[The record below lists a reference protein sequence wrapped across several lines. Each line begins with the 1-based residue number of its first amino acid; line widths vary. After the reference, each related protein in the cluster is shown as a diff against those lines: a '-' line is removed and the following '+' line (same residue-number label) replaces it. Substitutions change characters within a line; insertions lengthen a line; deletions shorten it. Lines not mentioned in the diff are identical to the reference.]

1 MSDDILDLQPPP
13 ADVRVPYGS
22 DPNQFGELR
31 LPKAKGASP
40 VVMNLHGGYWRAKY
54 DLAHAGHLCAA
65 LTASGFVTWNV
76 EYRRVGND
84 GGGWPGTLEDIA
96 SAYRFLPQLA
106 RRYPIDAS
114 KVLVMGHSAG
124 GQLALCLAAHQPDIS
139 RAVALAGVLDLGR
152 AYELHLSNDAVVEFL
167 GGTPKA
173 VAEHYEEAD
182 PMRLTIPKARQY
194 VLHGS
199 DDDTV
204 PPDFSRKYAEA
215 KKALGESVTLVEIS
229 KAGHFDLIDPR
240 SAAWPKVADCVKQLL
255 AS

>member
-1 MSDDILDLQPPP
+1 
-13 ADVRVPYGS
+13 
-22 DPNQFGELR
+22 
-31 LPKAKGASP
+31 
-40 VVMNLHGGYWRAKY
+40 
-54 DLAHAGHLCAA
+54 
-65 LTASGFVTWNV
+65 
-76 EYRRVGND
+76 
-84 GGGWPGTLEDIA
+84 
-96 SAYRFLPQLA
+96 
-106 RRYPIDAS
+106 
-114 KVLVMGHSAG
+114 
-124 GQLALCLAAHQPDIS
+124 LALCLAAHQPDIS

-167 GGTPKA
+167 GGTPKS

-240 SAAWPKVADCVKQLL
+240 TAGWPKVADSVKQLL